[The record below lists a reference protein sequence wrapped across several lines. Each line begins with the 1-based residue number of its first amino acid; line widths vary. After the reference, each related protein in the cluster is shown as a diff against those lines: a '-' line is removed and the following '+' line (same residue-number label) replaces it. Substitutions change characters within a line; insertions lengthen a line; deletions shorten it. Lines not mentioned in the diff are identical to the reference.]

1 MGLTSSQRLLWKE
14 ELITSALESTLKDNS
29 FLAQNKAC
37 RVFDGKRQKMRPRRE
52 KALCIVKRFRCFW
65 EEQERNTQPG
75 LLGGLHKR
83 RAHRLAATQKTL
95 NLTGRSRQ
103 RRWDRIKV
111 IQQTHWL
118 FLSTL
123 SKDLLNK
130 KLNSSVL
137 ILIKPFLK
145 IIFRIIQFR
154 LKRPQEI
161 PCSVSCS
168 KQA

>member
-14 ELITSALESTLKDNS
+14 EPITSALESTLKDNS

-75 LLGGLHKR
+75 LLGGLYKR

-95 NLTGRSRQ
+95 NLTGRSR
-103 RRWDRIKV
+103 IKV

-123 SKDLLNK
+123 SRDLLNK

-137 ILIKPFLK
+137 LLIKPFLK
-145 IIFRIIQFR
+145 IIFRIVQFR

-161 PCSVSCS
+161 PCSVSYS
-168 KQA
+168 K